1 MVGIGLNSKEMA
13 NFIVLRYTIKIK
25 HVQYNSNWY
34 NISGTCSSEANL
46 KVHTVEDI
54 KKLTFRIR
62 RTIVLRL
69 HSLQITV
76 AIVLKKNDVDRS
88 R

>member
-34 NISGTCSSEANL
+34 NISGTCGSEANL
-46 KVHTVEDI
+46 NSTYRIAGNICREKTLVVWQC
-54 KKLTFRIR
+54 KLNLSI
-62 RTIVLRL
+62 L
-69 HSLQITV
+69 
-76 AIVLKKNDVDRS
+76 NP
-88 R
+88 

>member
-1 MVGIGLNSKEMA
+1 MGLVFM
-13 NFIVLRYTIKIK
+13 YTC
-25 HVQYNSNWY
+25 
-34 NISGTCSSEANL
+34 TCTCTCMCML
-46 KVHTVEDI
+46 VYTVEDI

-76 AIVLKKNDVDRS
+76 AIVLKNDADRS